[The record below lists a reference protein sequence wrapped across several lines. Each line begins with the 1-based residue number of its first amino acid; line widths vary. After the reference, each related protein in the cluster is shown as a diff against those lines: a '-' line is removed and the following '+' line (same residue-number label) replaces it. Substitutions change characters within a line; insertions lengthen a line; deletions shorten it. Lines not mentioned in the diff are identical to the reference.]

1 MNDHG
6 KSDRWVVPTKLPNK
20 DRDGQAT
27 SVPGEPGAPETARPS
42 SAEAV
47 EGSRLAKGNSLQRPM
62 LRTQGRVG
70 MSPELERVRQA
81 AKQDRQ
87 MRFTAL
93 LHHVYRLD
101 TLCAAYLR
109 LKRSAAPGV
118 DGVTWQQYG
127 EHLEANLQDLAARL
141 KRGAYRAQPT
151 RRSYIPKA
159 DGQRRP
165 LGVTALED
173 KIVQSALV
181 EVLNAIYE
189 VDFLGF
195 SYGSRPGRSQHN
207 ALDALWVGIARSK
220 VNWVLDADIR
230 GFNDHSS

>member
-6 KSDRWVVPTKLPNK
+6 KSDGRVVPTKRPNK
-20 DRDGQAT
+20 DRGEQART
-27 SVPGEPGAPETARPS
+27 VLGVPSTPESESPALT
-42 SAEAV
+42 EAV
-47 EGSRLAKGNSLQRPM
+47 EGSRPAKGNTQQQSM

-81 AKQDRQ
+81 AKQDRK

-93 LHHVYRLD
+93 LHHVYLLD
-101 TLCAAYLR
+101 TLRAAYLR
-109 LKRSAAPGV
+109 LKRSAAPGI

-127 EHLEANLQDLAARL
+127 EHLEENLQDLAARL

-173 KIVQSALV
+173 KIV
-181 EVLNAIYE
+181 
-189 VDFLGF
+189 
-195 SYGSRPGRSQHN
+195 
-207 ALDALWVGIARSK
+207 
-220 VNWVLDADIR
+220 
-230 GFNDHSS
+230 